1 MLIRFAF
8 AIFAGGVLAFFAL
21 PDQEAGIRMLSF
33 STAFLIL
40 SLAAVC
46 VIAFLT
52 RKLGRYYRLRSSL
65 QPSRCD
71 DDLPLH
77 DAAKFERSSWST
89 SGVNPKDP
97 NLIWQYRLND
107 RRLGRFKL

>member
-1 MLIRFAF
+1 MFMRFAF

-21 PDQEAGIRMLSF
+21 PDQEAGFRMLSF

-52 RKLGRYYRLRSSL
+52 RKLGRYRLRSSL

-77 DAAKFERSSWST
+77 DAAKFERSAWST
-89 SGVNPKDP
+89 SGVNSKDP
-97 NLIWQYRLND
+97 NLIWQYCLND

>member
-1 MLIRFAF
+1 MLMRFAF
-8 AIFAGGVLAFFAL
+8 AIFAGGVLASFAL
-21 PDQEAGIRMLSF
+21 PDQEAGLRLLSF

-46 VIAFLT
+46 VIEFLT
-52 RKLGRYYRLRSSL
+52 RSIGRYRLRSSL
-65 QPSRCD
+65 QPSRYD

-77 DAAKFERSSWST
+77 DAAKFERSAWST

-97 NLIWQYRLND
+97 NLVWQYRVND
-107 RRLGRFKL
+107 QRLGRFKL

>member
-1 MLIRFAF
+1 
-8 AIFAGGVLAFFAL
+8 
-21 PDQEAGIRMLSF
+21 MLSF

-40 SLAAVC
+40 CLATVS

-52 RKLGRYYRLRSSL
+52 HKLGRYRLPSSL
-65 QPSRCD
+65 QLSRCD

-77 DAAKFERSSWST
+77 DAAKPDRSAWST

-107 RRLGRFKL
+107 RRLGRFEL

>member
-1 MLIRFAF
+1 MFMRFAF

-21 PDQEAGIRMLSF
+21 PDQEAGLRMLSF

-46 VIAFLT
+46 VIELLT
-52 RKLGRYYRLRSSL
+52 HSIGRYRLRSPL

-77 DAAKFERSSWST
+77 DAAKVERPARST
-89 SGVNPKDP
+89 SGVNPEDSKVA
-97 NLIWQYRLND
+97 WQYRVND
-107 RRLGRFKL
+107 QRLGRFRL

>member
-1 MLIRFAF
+1 MLMRFAF

-21 PDQEAGIRMLSF
+21 PDQEAGLRMLSF

-52 RKLGRYYRLRSSL
+52 RKLGRYRSSL

-71 DDLPLH
+71 DDPPLH
-77 DAAKFERSSWST
+77 DAAKFERSAWST

-97 NLIWQYRLND
+97 NLMWQYCLND

>member
-1 MLIRFAF
+1 MFMRFAF

-21 PDQEAGIRMLSF
+21 PDQEAGLRMLSF

-46 VIAFLT
+46 VIEFLT
-52 RKLGRYYRLRSSL
+52 RSIGRYRLRSPL

-77 DAAKFERSSWST
+77 DAAKVERSAWST
-89 SGVNPKDP
+89 SGVNPKDSK
-97 NLIWQYRLND
+97 LAWQYRVND
-107 RRLGRFKL
+107 QRLGRFKL

>member
-1 MLIRFAF
+1 MFMRFAF

-21 PDQEAGIRMLSF
+21 PDQEASLRMLSF

-46 VIAFLT
+46 VIEFLT
-52 RKLGRYYRLRSSL
+52 RSIERYRLRSSL

-77 DAAKFERSSWST
+77 DAAKVERSAWST
-89 SGVNPKDP
+89 SGVNPKDSK
-97 NLIWQYRLND
+97 LAWQYRVND
-107 RRLGRFKL
+107 QRLGRFKL